1 MCSTAIRPTF
11 VKAEN
16 FDSQFSTLSFMF
28 NRWLKMITDYGHLD
42 ERSINDDFTTISEAL
57 RDNDFPKQLK
67 IILSKCRDYAMAGES
82 FIDGLKYTIKKM
94 LNALCRRM
102 EEPAIRKIR
111 KRMADQG
118 MTERYA
124 PLSRRLSLEKIRRIN
139 KEIMYADMEDAGTS
153 RLVRRIV
160 EKRAAQT
167 VHHSMS
173 SHDKSTNR
181 YRQSVRRATSFSLY
195 HRTFAEYD
203 AQLRAPGTHWKVVKQ
218 KNGKRVLRS
227 KTAYDNYEE
236 AMEACAQYMLCNP
249 DDIYSM
255 TAYKCEYCGKWHI
268 GHDRS
273 QIKAAETVECY
284 SELAV

>member
-1 MCSTAIRPTF
+1 MCSTAIRPVF

-16 FDSQFSTLSFMF
+16 FDSQFSTLSFML
-28 NRWLKMITDYGHLD
+28 NRWLKMLTNYGHLD

-57 RDNDFPKQLK
+57 CDNDFPKQLK
-67 IILSKCRDYAMAGES
+67 TILSKCRDYAVAGED
-82 FIDGLKYTIKKM
+82 FIDGLKYTVKKM
-94 LNALCRRM
+94 LNALCRHM
-102 EEPAIRKIR
+102 EEPTIRKIR
-111 KRMADQG
+111 KLRADQG

-124 PLSRRLSLEKIRRIN
+124 PLSRRLSREKIRRIN

-160 EKRAAQT
+160 EKRAAQA
-167 VHHSMS
+167 VHQSMGS
-173 SHDKSTNR
+173 LDKNTNR

-227 KTAYDNYEE
+227 KTAYDSYEE
-236 AMEACAQYMLCNP
+236 AMDACDQYMLCNP
-249 DDIYSM
+249 DDLYAM
-255 TAYKCEYCGKWHI
+255 TPYKCEYCGKWHI

-273 QIKAAETVECY
+273 KIKAVEAEQSY
-284 SELAV
+284 SDLAV

>member
-1 MCSTAIRPTF
+1 MCSTAIRPVF

-16 FDSQFSTLSFMF
+16 FDSQFSTLSFML
-28 NRWLKMITDYGHLD
+28 NRWLKMLTNYGHLD
-42 ERSINDDFTTISEAL
+42 ERSINDDFTVISEAL
-57 RDNDFPKQLK
+57 RGNEFPKQLK
-67 IILSKCRDYAMAGES
+67 TILSKCRDYAVAGED
-82 FIDGLKYTIKKM
+82 FIDGLKYTVKKM

-102 EEPAIRKIR
+102 EEPTIRKIR
-111 KRMADQG
+111 KLKADQG

-124 PLSRRLSLEKIRRIN
+124 PLSRRLSREKIRRIN
-139 KEIMYADMEDAGTS
+139 KEIMYADMEDASTS

-160 EKRAAQT
+160 EKRAAQA
-167 VHHSMS
+167 VHQSMS
-173 SHDKSTNR
+173 SHDKNTNR

-227 KTAYDNYEE
+227 KTAYDTYEE
-236 AMEACAQYMLCNP
+236 AMDACAQYMRCNP
-249 DDIYSM
+249 DDLYSM
-255 TAYKCEYCGKWHI
+255 TPYECEHCGKWHI

-273 QIKAAETVECY
+273 KIKVVVAEKSY
-284 SELAV
+284 SDLAV